1 MSADYQ
7 EIVGIL
13 GQSVVQS
20 PDSTTDSIAD
30 CLEIAVWEQAFRIDN
45 RRQSVILLTLHY
57 SLAMYYIE
65 SDYVPNESLY
75 FCLSNP
81 INEIIITLIFQKV

>member
-1 MSADYQ
+1 MLIHTALSLLVRVLATP
-7 EIVGIL
+7 L
-13 GQSVVQS
+13 
-20 PDSTTDSIAD
+20 
-30 CLEIAVWEQAFRIDN
+30 LRIDN
-45 RRQSVILLTLHY
+45 RRQSITLLALHY

-65 SDYVPNESLY
+65 SYYIPNESLY